1 MTKTNLGTNSSL
13 ADVALRY
20 HRGYLRPSGCKVRK
34 KYSSTPRAGGLLSV
48 SRWYDHFVASGTFP
62 PFFAFRRTSG
72 LSLVF
77 TVVVGRLNGVTTVT
91 VFGSTSHMTLVA
103 GDW

>member
-1 MTKTNLGTNSSL
+1 MTKTNFGTNSSL

-20 HRGYLRPSGCKVRK
+20 HRGYLRPLGRNVRTK
-34 KYSSTPRAGGLLSV
+34 FSITPRTGILLCV
-48 SRWYDHFVASGTFP
+48 SRWYDHSVASGTFP
-62 PFFAFRRTSG
+62 PFCAFKRTSG

-91 VFGSTSHMTLVA
+91 VYGSTSHVTLVA
-103 GDW
+103 GDR